1 MNKNLFKY
9 TVTGF
14 IFVSILGSLAHFFYE
29 WSGYSFIVGLFS
41 AVNESVWEH
50 LKLLFFP
57 YLIWSIIEFF
67 ALDKNKAV
75 FPAKALGAVSGMT
88 AIVVFFYVY
97 TGITGEN
104 IDFLNIISFFI
115 GVAVSFAVDYTLI
128 KNEKFSTTSGT
139 VIGITALLII
149 MMFFI
154 LFTVF
159 PVKIPLFKDPISS
172 TYGI

>member
-9 TVTGF
+9 TIIGF

-29 WSGYSFIVGLFS
+29 WSGYNFIVGLFS

-67 ALDKNKAV
+67 ALDKNKSV

-88 AIVVFFYVY
+88 VIVVFFYVY

-115 GVAVSFAVDYTLI
+115 GVAVSFAVDYMLI
-128 KNEKFSTTSGT
+128 KKEKFSTTSGM

-149 MMFFI
+149 MMFFV

-159 PVKIPLFKDPISS
+159 PVKIPLFEDPISS